1 MRTWSWWDIA
11 YTAVRR
17 GNSHFGWTTWQGVP
31 GDPMVRLGVRRER
44 RALEQAR
51 RRAERVGG
59 GRELLGGLIIAVGG
73 SLAVVSV
80 LLVLLLA
87 DQGHLSGWMMSVPGL
102 ACGFAVVIGL
112 LGRVRGQ
119 RGFGPAENTRLR
131 LAQRYRVKLYARAA
145 RSPTPERCNQLA
157 TDLKLRMKEW
167 GHRLE
172 TGKRLSSRS
181 PFMFVEPYI
190 GPLVVGVVVLFY
202 VEAALPYAS
211 HSGVPTMVGSCA
223 VQLAAVILAVT
234 IPLRLLLLRRRLSL
248 ALRTRSCPNCRYALG
263 SLPEAID
270 PALLGGER
278 VGPERC
284 PECGSRWPLVP
295 PPVDDEPAK
304 VSAASPA
311 TAS

>member
-31 GDPMVRLGVRRER
+31 DDPTVRLEVRRER
-44 RALEQAR
+44 RALDRAQ

-59 GRELLGGLIIAVGG
+59 GSGLLGGLIITVGWSLVAV
-73 SLAVVSV
+73 
-80 LLVLLLA
+80 LVLLLLFLA
-87 DQGHLSGWMMSVPGL
+87 DRGHLPEWMISVPGL
-102 ACGFAVVIGL
+102 ACSFAVVLWMLGL
-112 LGRVRGQ
+112 VRGR

-131 LAQRYRVKLYARAA
+131 LTQRYRVKLYARAA
-145 RSPTPERCNQLA
+145 RSPTPERCTQLA
-157 TDLKLRMKEW
+157 ADLKLRMREW
-167 GHRLE
+167 GHRLK

-181 PFMFVEPYI
+181 PFMLAEPYI
-190 GPLVVGVVVLFY
+190 GPLVVGVVGLFY
-202 VEAALPYAS
+202 AQGTILRKLDPADS
-211 HSGVPTMVGSCA
+211 SMMSCA
-223 VQLAAVILAVT
+223 APLAAVMLAVI
-234 IPLRLLLLRRRLSL
+234 IPLRLLLLRRRLSH
-248 ALRTRSCPNCRYALG
+248 ALRTRSCPNCRYDLG

-295 PPVDDEPAK
+295 PPVDDEPTK
-304 VSAASPA
+304 VRAAGPA